1 MSVDWKLWYTID
13 MTTLNLTETFIT
25 KVDAGRIIHL
35 PDSVPDGATVA
46 VIVMPPDWQ
55 EDEARQRRFTA
66 ALKEIENLAAKKS
79 EPSAISD
86 QDLNKLV
93 RKLRKEMSAN

>member
-1 MSVDWKLWYTID
+1 
-13 MTTLNLTETFIT
+13 MTSLNPTETFIT
-25 KVDAGRIIHL
+25 KVDADRTIHL
-35 PDSVPDGATVA
+35 PESVPNGATVA

-55 EDEARQRRFTA
+55 DEEARQARFTA
-66 ALKEIENLAAKKS
+66 ALKEIEHLAAKES
-79 EPSAISD
+79 EPSAISN